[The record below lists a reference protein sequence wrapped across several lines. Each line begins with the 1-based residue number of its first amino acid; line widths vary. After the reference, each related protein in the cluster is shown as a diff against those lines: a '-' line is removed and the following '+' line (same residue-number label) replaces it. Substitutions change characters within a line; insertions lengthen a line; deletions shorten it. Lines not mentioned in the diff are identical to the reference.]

1 MRILYIHQYFSTP
14 AGSVGTRSYEFGK
27 RLVAAGHDVTILCG
41 ESHLTDVPDV
51 IEGMRVIQIPTVC
64 SNRDNLLK
72 RAWRFSVFS
81 LRATWAALRLDY
93 DLLLATSTPL
103 TVGLP
108 ALAAK
113 ILRRKKFIFEV
124 RDLWPELPR
133 AMGVIKNPF
142 VLWALDWFETRCYSN
157 ADACIGL
164 SPGIVEGIL
173 RKKPER
179 RTVLIPNGC
188 DLELFG
194 SGASETPVMLD
205 GIGPDDFVAIFCGA
219 HGRAN
224 GLNAVL
230 DAAAELRRLKEPK
243 VKLLF
248 VGDGQLKA
256 QLQARADREDLSNC
270 IFLDPLPKHDLAA
283 LMRTCDLG
291 LMILADIEAFQ
302 FGTSP
307 NKFFDYI
314 AAGLPVLCNYPGW
327 VSEMIVEWDCGV
339 STPAGDAA
347 GFASALVD
355 LANRRSALPALGEN
369 ARRLAKSEFSR
380 DQLFERLNDVITEV
394 SER

>member
-14 AGSVGTRSYEFGK
+14 AGSVGTRSYEFGR
-27 RLVAAGHDVTILCG
+27 RLVAEGHEVTVLCG
-41 ESHLTDVPDV
+41 ESHLTDVPDEV
-51 IEGMRVIQIPTVC
+51 EGMRVVQIPTVC
-64 SNRDNLLK
+64 SNRDHLLK

-93 DLLLATSTPL
+93 DLVLATSTPL

-108 ALAAK
+108 AVAAK
-113 ILRRKKFIFEV
+113 IFRNKKFIFEV
-124 RDLWPELPR
+124 RDLWPELPK

-142 VLWALDWFETRCYSN
+142 VLWVLDWFETRCYLN

-164 SPGIVEGIL
+164 SPGIVEGIR
-173 RKKPER
+173 RKKPEG

-188 DLELFG
+188 DLELF
-194 SGASETPVMLD
+194 SGEVTERLDMPD
-205 GIGPDDFVAIFCGA
+205 GISPDDFVAIFCGA

-224 GLNAVL
+224 GLDAVL
-230 DAAAELRRLKEPK
+230 DAAAELRRRDESR

-256 QLQARADREDLSNC
+256 QLQARADRENLSNC
-270 IFLDPLPKHDLAA
+270 IFLDPLPKRDLAA
-283 LMRTCDLG
+283 LMRACDLG
-291 LMILADIEAFQ
+291 LMILADVEAFQ

-327 VSEMIVEWDCGV
+327 VSEMIEEWDCGV
-339 STPAGDAA
+339 STAPGEAVEL
-347 GFASALVD
+347 ASALIG
-355 LANRRSALPALGEN
+355 LANARVSLPALGSN
-369 ARRLAKSEFSR
+369 ARRLATSEFSR
-380 DQLFERLNDVITEV
+380 DQLFEHLNDVLSEV
-394 SER
+394 SAH